1 MSHYIK
7 LYLHLFLVLFIMS
20 DIFIDLYFGSIS
32 NEKKNQHTPSAFILK
47 SVPGSVRAA
56 RWAESSCSAAV
67 SEAEAEA
74 EQSAGPSATMSEE
87 HYLEL
92 CENPVQFENA
102 SSVNNVFFDE
112 ANKQVS

>member
-1 MSHYIK
+1 M
-7 LYLHLFLVLFIMS
+7 
-20 DIFIDLYFGSIS
+20 
-32 NEKKNQHTPSAFILK
+32 
-47 SVPGSVRAA
+47 AA
-56 RWAESSCSAAV
+56 RWADSSCSAAV